1 MSEYW
6 NSEIIY
12 SMATELVE
20 IMEHEEERHLDNIR
34 RLDGLLERVQSHC
47 PHREAKSIVIGR
59 RVCPIC
65 YALLETEDSYNILPE
80 FRGLGDNP

>member
-6 NSEIIY
+6 NAEIIH
-12 SMATELVE
+12 SMASELME
-20 IMEHEEERHLDNIR
+20 AMEHEEGRHRANIR
-34 RLDGLLERVQSHC
+34 RLEGLLKKVQDHC

>member
-34 RLDGLLERVQSHC
+34 RLEGLLERVQSHC
-47 PHREAKSIVIGR
+47 PHRETDSIVMGR
-59 RVCPIC
+59 RVCPQC
-65 YALLETEDSYNILPE
+65 YALLKTEGESYDIVPE
-80 FRGLGDNP
+80 NRG

>member
-34 RLDGLLERVQSHC
+34 RLEGLLERVQSHC
-47 PHREAKSIVIGR
+47 PHRENAMR
-59 RVCPIC
+59 C
-65 YALLETEDSYNILPE
+65 
-80 FRGLGDNP
+80 